1 MRYAPY
7 AKAGATAPEVV
18 RDVGHGSLEKGS
30 RVLDLFVGKVRDAAQ
45 HWKLPPPKTNTG
57 GLTKFVAPELFLRS
71 FPGKK
76 TR

>member
-30 RVLDLFVGKVRDAAQ
+30 SVLDLFVGKVRDAAQ
-45 HWKLPPPKTNTG
+45 H
-57 GLTKFVAPELFLRS
+57 
-71 FPGKK
+71 
-76 TR
+76 